1 MPEARGRLSACPI
14 RVRDSALADAGLLSA
29 QPAAVLVVEDDPSI
43 REMMV
48 LMLGLEAFAP
58 IPAANAADALAVL
71 RSGASVRVILLDLMM
86 PVMDGW
92 AFLEAQ
98 HADARLASIPVVVT
112 TAERPGATR
121 ELRADAVFL
130 KPIDFG
136 RLIACVRDL
145 AEHGRQAPSP

>member
-1 MPEARGRLSACPI
+1 MRQTRGRLTAREAHVP
-14 RVRDSALADAGLLSA
+14 DPALVHAKLPSA

-48 LMLGLEAFAP
+48 LMLDLEAFAP
-58 IPAANAADALAVL
+58 IPASNAADALAVL
-71 RSGASVRVILLDLMM
+71 RTGASVSVILLDLMM

-98 HADARLASIPVVVT
+98 RADSRLASIPVVIT
-112 TAERPGATR
+112 TAGTLGTTR
-121 ELRADAVFL
+121 ELCADAVFF

-145 AEHGRQAPSP
+145 AEHGRPPLSP